1 MNNNELGTIETGVW
15 TEKGFV
21 PISEAQRDGN
31 SPALSVRCSFGRI
44 VASVMR
50 NDDEYNDIAIDLFTD
65 DGRDL
70 QLAVV
75 SCAEACSD
83 NDKPYIMVLPF
94 NGKDDSPFDNFEVS
108 ITDDSPWYE

>member
-1 MNNNELGTIETGVW
+1 MADKLGTIETGVW
-15 TEKGFV
+15 TEKGFI
-21 PISEAQRDGN
+21 PLSKAQCDGD

-50 NDDEYNDIAIDLFTD
+50 NDNEYNDIAIDLMTD

-83 NDKPYIMVLPF
+83 NDTSYICVLPY
-94 NGKDDSPFDNFEVS
+94 NGKDDCPSDSFTVS
-108 ITDDSPWYE
+108 ITDDSPWY